1 MNVTI
6 LILYATASLFGFD
19 ATIRVASFP
28 HQAACEIVRAE
39 YQRQMPAAKFQCEER
54 T

>member
-1 MNVTI
+1 MTI
-6 LILYATASLFGFD
+6 LILYATVALFGFD

-28 HQAACEIVRAE
+28 NPAGCELARAE
-39 YQRQMPAAKFQCEER
+39 YQRQVPQANFQCEDR

>member
-1 MNVTI
+1 MTV

-19 ATIRVASFP
+19 ATIRVAQFP
-28 HQAACEIVRAE
+28 HYAACEAALAH
-39 YQRQMPAAKFQCEER
+39 YQAQMPEAKFQCEGR

>member
-1 MNVTI
+1 MTV
-6 LILYATASLFGFD
+6 LFLYATAALFGFD

-28 HQAACEIVRAE
+28 HPAACEAMRAE
-39 YQRQMPAAKFQCEER
+39 YQRQMPTAKFQCEDR